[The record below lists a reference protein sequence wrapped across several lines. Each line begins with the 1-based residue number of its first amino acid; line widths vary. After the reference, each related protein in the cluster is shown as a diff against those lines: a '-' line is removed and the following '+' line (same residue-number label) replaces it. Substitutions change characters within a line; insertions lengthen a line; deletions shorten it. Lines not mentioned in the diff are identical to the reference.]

1 MAKEKKMQDQ
11 IKNKGD
17 IEGVCNN
24 SPANQEMMSTS
35 EFLPDFSSSVISNIR
50 KQMENLHVYSHR
62 EENLC
67 FENAFSLIDLLPI
80 NAIEPTSSSQIPKR
94 KMSEVNKERRKTRS
108 KSNETYI
115 YSPLTSF
122 ITADSE
128 LRDIIKDLEVT
139 SLLNF
144 LSWFVKLL

>member
-1 MAKEKKMQDQ
+1 MTKEKKVQDQ
-11 IKNKGD
+11 VKNKAD

-35 EFLPDFSSSVISNIR
+35 DFLPDFSSSVISNIR
-50 KQMENLHVYSHR
+50 KQIENLHVHSHG

-94 KMSEVNKERRKTRS
+94 KMSEANKERRKTTS
-108 KSNETYI
+108 KSNESNI

-128 LRDIIKDLEVT
+128 LHDIIKDLEVISHLN
-139 SLLNF
+139 SLI
-144 LSWFVKLL
+144 